1 MTAGQSA
8 RQPDPMT
15 AHQVTG
21 RPQRQLRLL
30 SGWLQAAE
38 EDNERVGSSRLDRP
52 LSWLAV
58 ATAVV
63 AFGFFAGTLVLRAL
77 IAGRGHDPADQ
88 VWSQALAGAAVAV
101 PGALIAARRPRHPIG
116 WLLLLAGVW
125 LTVPAFGYEYARYTF
140 EVQPGALRGG
150 DWWLW
155 ASRREGAMADYALP
169 FFLLL
174 FPTGYLLSRRWRPV
188 AWLIFAA
195 ITAVNVVYAF
205 LAGDIVPPASHG
217 NPAFYGIG
225 NPAGLFGDAQ
235 KDWPWLSPP
244 LGALSV
250 IVIVLGL
257 AGGIARFHRSRG
269 EERQQIKWVAYAL
282 AIIAIVV
289 INGAFTHWYTL
300 QAVLHAVAGVGFA
313 AAITIAVLKYRLY
326 DIDIIVNRTLVY
338 VALSAIIAGGYIA
351 IVTAVG
357 AIVPHHD
364 LAVELL
370 AAGLAAVV
378 FSPLRARLQALVNR
392 VMYGERDD
400 PYAALSRLA
409 DRLDATLTPDEVL
422 PAIVDSVT
430 SALRSP
436 YAAIEVSTGD
446 GPPRVAAARGT
457 LPAGAVPLR
466 VPVTASGVHVGELVV
481 APRRPTE
488 SFNDADRRL
497 LAGLAHHAGAAVH
510 AADLTTQLQRS
521 RERLVTA
528 REEERRRIRRDL
540 HDGLGPALA
549 GIAMQLDAARR
560 LMRSDPDTAG
570 QLLRHLREQTQA
582 AITDIRRLVYEL
594 RPAALDDLGLTGAL
608 AQHAA
613 ACSTAGGLQVSI
625 DTGSAL
631 PAFPAAVEVAAYRI
645 ATEAVTNVTR
655 HAGARTA
662 TVTLT
667 VTEGMLH
674 VEVTDDG
681 RGVSAANRAGVGL
694 TSMRERAEELGGSC
708 TLRPRPGGG
717 SIVSAQLPLSGP
729 LPTLQPAEPLTV
741 TAVDR
746 ADLPVTTAETT

>member
-1 MTAGQSA
+1 MK
-8 RQPDPMT
+8 

-21 RPQRQLRLL
+21 HPRPQLRLL
-30 SGWLQAAE
+30 VSGWLQAAE
-38 EDNERVGSSRLDRP
+38 EDNEQVGSSRLDRR

-63 AFGFFAGTLVLRAL
+63 ALGVFAGTLVLRAL
-77 IAGRGHDPADQ
+77 IAGRGHDPTDQ

-116 WLLLLAGVW
+116 WLLLLAAVW
-125 LTVPAFGYEYARYTF
+125 LTVPAFGYEYARYTV
-140 EVQPGALRGG
+140 EVHPGALPGG

-174 FPTGYLLSRRWRPV
+174 FPTGYLLSRRWRPA
-188 AWLIFAA
+188 AWLMFAA

-205 LAGDIVPPASHG
+205 LAGDIVPPASRG
-217 NPAFYGIG
+217 NPVFYGIG
-225 NPAGLFGDAQ
+225 NPVGLFGDAQ
-235 KDWPWLSPP
+235 KDWPWLSLP
-244 LGALSV
+244 LGAVSV

-282 AIIAIVV
+282 AVLAVV
-289 INGAFTHWYTL
+289 IINGAFTHWYTA

-313 AAITIAVLKYRLY
+313 AAVTIAVLKYRLY

-409 DRLDATLTPDEVL
+409 DRLDATLSPDEVL

-430 SALRSP
+430 GALRSP
-436 YAAIEVSTGD
+436 YAAIEVTD
-446 GPPRVAAARGT
+446 GNGPARTAAACGT
-457 LPAGAVPLR
+457 LPDDAVPLR
-466 VPVTASGVHVGELVV
+466 VPLTASGVHVGDLVV

-488 SFNDADRRL
+488 AFSDADRRL
-497 LAGLAHHAGAAVH
+497 LVGLAHHAGAAVH
-510 AADLTTQLQRS
+510 AADLTTQLQQS

-549 GIAMQLDAARR
+549 GIAMQLDVARR
-560 LMRSDPDTAG
+560 LMRSDPDTVG
-570 QLLRHLREQTQA
+570 QLLQHLREQTQA

-594 RPAALDDLGLTGAL
+594 RPPALDDLGLTGAL

-613 ACSTAGGLQVSI
+613 SCSTPGGLQVSI
-625 DTGSAL
+625 DTGPGL

-645 ATEAVTNVTR
+645 ATEAITNVTR
-655 HAGARTA
+655 HAGVRTA
-662 TVTLT
+662 TVTFT
-667 VTEGMLH
+667 AAEGMLH
-674 VEVTDDG
+674 VDVTDDG
-681 RGVSAANRAGVGL
+681 RGVSPADPVGVGL

-717 SIVSAQLPLSGP
+717 SVVSAQLPLSGP
-729 LPTLQPAEPLTV
+729 MPTPEPAEPV
-741 TAVDR
+741 AMTAVGS
-746 ADLPVTTAETT
+746 ADSP